1 MLDPWLPPPRAR
13 LFHGLNQR
21 LPEKGKFQARVV
33 TIHDLFPLASTAYS
47 TRQFQQHFS
56 KIIQQAISRADW
68 IIAVS
73 DATRQQMLRHT
84 EAASGRIRVIHHGVD
99 PPQPAA
105 QAEQDAFRE
114 GVLGFSKEEKFFLNV
129 GTIQT
134 RKNVASIALAMK
146 RLPEYRLVLTGGDGF
161 GAEQVHSL
169 IAKEGLA
176 GRILRLGRTPPQTLQ
191 LLYTAATALVFPSLE
206 EGFGMPILEAMSYGL
221 PVITSNV
228 SAMPE
233 VAGDAALLVDP
244 RNVTEIGEAMRRVAE
259 DTTLAAE
266 LSERGKQRAGQFQ
279 LGKMRAGNLGGIS
292 GSLERRVTLR
302 GPSGHDLPAAKR
314 ERHFCLPLAYRPTA
328 LHAQEDRPGGLSLAG
343 SDTDASVPSVDS
355 ECSEELCCS
364 RNFHTGESSRR
375 AFVKLTLFSL
385 QGEGGTG
392 EKSFFCKTNPFQNF

>member
-1 MLDPWLPPPRAR
+1 MAVKIALDATFAAAPERTGTGVYSERLISALAAGPLARQYAETRLMLCFRFSPYLRWARKQRWPDRCALSLLLDPWLPPPRAH

-47 TRQFQQHFS
+47 TRQFQQHFT

-73 DATRQQMLRHT
+73 DATRQQVLRHT

-99 PPQPAA
+99 PPQFTA

-114 GVLGFSKEEKFFLNV
+114 RVLGFSKEEKFFLNV

-146 RLPEYRLVLTGGDGF
+146 HLPKYRLVLSGGGGF
-161 GAEQVHSL
+161 GADQVHSL

-176 GRILRLGRTPPQTLQ
+176 GRILRLGRTTPQTLR
-191 LLYTAATALVFPSLE
+191 LLYSAATALVFPSLE

-233 VAGDAALLVDP
+233 VAGDAALLVNP

-259 DTTLAAE
+259 DPALAAE
-266 LSERGKQRAGQFQ
+266 LSERGKQRAGQFSWERCARETWAVYQ
-279 LGKMRAGNLGGIS
+279 EALGG
-292 GSLERRVTLR
+292 E
-302 GPSGHDLPAAKR
+302 
-314 ERHFCLPLAYRPTA
+314 
-328 LHAQEDRPGGLSLAG
+328 
-343 SDTDASVPSVDS
+343 
-355 ECSEELCCS
+355 
-364 RNFHTGESSRR
+364 
-375 AFVKLTLFSL
+375 
-385 QGEGGTG
+385 
-392 EKSFFCKTNPFQNF
+392 